1 MKQLEGKIALITEG
15 GSTGLAIARLF
26 ASAGG
31 HVYITGKSLHD
42 IKSSDGLFAR
52 QITLLKGDVSS
63 FADRHR
69 LLEKLRSE
77 TGRLDIA
84 VIGTGISQR
93 HGSASTPECYPMI
106 FDRFVRHM
114 IFSVEMALQLLC
126 DGGVIFL
133 IDPVASDQNF
143 TPTATHDVYKT
154 SVGFFAGVL
163 TAFLKE
169 LKIKVHIL
177 SSVTPL
183 LSPQFWTTYLF
194 IDQPH
199 ERNKIDKFGAQNQDL
214 HLKY

>member
-26 ASAGG
+26 ASEGA
-31 HVYITGKSLHD
+31 HVYITGKSLYD
-42 IKSSDGLFAR
+42 IDTKSRDGLFAQR
-52 QITLLKGDVSS
+52 ITWLKGDVSS

-84 VIGTGISQR
+84 VIGTGVSQR
-93 HGSASTPECYPMI
+93 PVPASTPECYPVI
-106 FDRFVRHM
+106 FDRFVKYM
-114 IFSVEMALQLLC
+114 TFPVEMALQLLVN
-126 DGGVIFL
+126 GGVILL
-133 IDPVASDQNF
+133 IDSVASDQDF
-143 TPTATHDVYKT
+143 PSPATYDVYKT
-154 SVGFFAGVL
+154 SVRFFAGVW

-169 LKIKVHIL
+169 LKIKVNIL

-199 ERNKIDKFGAQNQDL
+199 EMNEIDKFGGQNQVR
-214 HLKY
+214 